1 MVDYHPG
8 DLVVKNVPS
17 RSGCSK
23 SSQVLLV
30 IEVGHSIKLKSR
42 YAKLCIP
49 MGVLEHISLITLKN
63 CEIN

>member
-17 RSGCSK
+17 RSGWSK

-30 IEVGHSIKLKSR
+30 IEVGHSIKLKKPLCKVMYPDGSVR
-42 YAKLCIP
+42 TYFSYYFKKL
-49 MGVLEHISLITLKN
+49 
-63 CEIN
+63 